1 MAEWM
6 QAQWKQN
13 LGITDRPAKHGVEDV
28 FGRQAKLEYKGFRV
42 AELGAPTTW
51 IRSRS

>member
-13 LGITDRPAKHGVEDV
+13 LGITVGLAKHGVEDV
-28 FGRQAKLEYKGFRV
+28 PGGAVQSLNSKDLREVRG
-42 AELGAPTTW
+42 ELTTW
-51 IRSRS
+51 IRSRF